1 MKDQCIEMNI
11 KQKVRVTI
19 QQMRI
24 YIYFLE
30 LHFVGVYSLIV
41 LVYSNR
47 NNDAKKYNDKKYY
60 LPKFI
65 IKNYNAIING
75 KNCYD
80 QPIDSDIK

>member
-1 MKDQCIEMNI
+1 
-11 KQKVRVTI
+11 
-19 QQMRI
+19 MRI

-80 QPIDSDIK
+80 QPIDSDIKWDKKIKSATDIGEDYTTEW

>member
-19 QQMRI
+19 QQMR
-24 YIYFLE
+24 IYFLE